1 MKKNKSKLSKF
12 LYILW
17 IIIAV
22 TIIIYILRDL
32 NPKIIYRT
40 IRSLAKLIT
49 LVVVAC
55 FLGSVFEYKAWYR
68 FASFIASPL
77 VRYGKLPKVSGTAFL
92 VALFSNPA
100 ANTIISSSYS
110 EGKITRK
117 EMFISGL
124 CNSYPAMVSHSL
136 RILFPLLGAI
146 GLAAVYYY
154 SITFGIGLFMTFM
167 FLTYS
172 RIKNKNN
179 YTCSIDIKT
188 LNKTELSWN
197 EIFKKSAKRTAR
209 VFKRM
214 LVMTVPLYIIFLYAS
229 IKGIFTAWNNFIPA
243 GLEDFISPQIMSV
256 LIARFGGL
264 VSAAGVASE
273 FLRGNEITSFQ
284 IVFAFLLGNM
294 ITNPIRSIRRNL
306 PVALGIFPD
315 KDGLWIVL
323 ILQILRFIF
332 ILASVIIIMVYIS
345 S

>member
-1 MKKNKSKLSKF
+1 MKRNKSKLSIF
-12 LYILW
+12 LYVLW
-17 IIIAV
+17 IIAAV
-22 TIIIYILRDL
+22 IIVVYIFRDL
-32 NPKIIYRT
+32 NPKIVYRT
-40 IRSLAKLIT
+40 VKSLTKLIF
-49 LVVVAC
+49 LVMVAC
-55 FLGSVFEYKAWYR
+55 FLGSIFEYKAWYR
-68 FASFIASPL
+68 FASFLASPL
-77 VRYGKLPKVSGTAFL
+77 VRFGRLPKVSGTAFL

-100 ANTIISSSYS
+100 ANTIITGSYE

-136 RILFPLLGAI
+136 RILFPLVGAI

-154 SITFGIGLFMTFM
+154 SITFGVGLLMTFM

-172 RIKNKNN
+172 RIKSSNIYNGP
-179 YTCSIDIKT
+179 IDIKS
-188 LNKTELSWN
+188 LNKTQLSWN
-197 EIFKKSAKRTAR
+197 EIFRKSAKRTLK
-209 VFKRM
+209 VLIRM

-229 IKGIFTAWNNFIPA
+229 KKGIFTAWNNFIPS
-243 GLEDFISPQIMSV
+243 GLENFISPQIMSV

-264 VSAAGVASE
+264 VNAAGVASE
-273 FLRGNEITSFQ
+273 FLPSHEITSLQ
-284 IVFAFLLGNM
+284 IVFAFLLGNI

-306 PVALGIFPD
+306 PVALGIFPN

-323 ILQILRFIF
+323 ILQIMRFIF